1 MIAFKVVGKRTR
13 RGSNITIYR
22 NNHPLNERPIDAR
35 RLCRENPDHF
45 PKYSKG
51 ATITALESTPGIM
64 CFKDRDYAEDFLET
78 YDIRLEAK
86 IIRVRGIGRPR
97 RSLKIFGDCGDNPEY
112 LWTLKEPIRSPIPG
126 TVAFRSVKVLD

>member
-1 MIAFKVVGKRTR
+1 MTAFKVVGKRTR
-13 RGSNITIYR
+13 WGSNITLYR
-22 NNHPLNERPIDAR
+22 NNYPLNEHLVDAR
-35 RLCRENPDHF
+35 RLCREHPDYF

-51 ATITALESTPGIM
+51 ATITALKSTPGIM

-97 RSLKIFGDCGDNPEY
+97 RSLKIFSGCGDTPEY
-112 LWTLKEPIRSPIPG
+112 LWTLEEPIGSPITG
-126 TVAFRSVKVLD
+126 TVAFKSVKVLD